1 MACQK
6 TPEESAIVNKSDGL
20 NQSAIAQKLQAGEER
35 KTDIPQHWKVNEK
48 KRSSFNF
55 CRFET

>member
-48 KRSSFNF
+48 
-55 CRFET
+55 